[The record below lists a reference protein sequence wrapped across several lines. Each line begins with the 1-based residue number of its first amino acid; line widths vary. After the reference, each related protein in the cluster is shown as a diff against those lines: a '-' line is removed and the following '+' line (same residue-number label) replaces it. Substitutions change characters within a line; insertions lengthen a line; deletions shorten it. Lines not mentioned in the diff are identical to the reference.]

1 MRSFVVEILDKSNRC
16 LRLISLEN
24 GEQHSR
30 QHDENRNSR
39 VWWVGEDVCTTYQ
52 RDGTSFHHFNQ
63 TGKLSIDSLIHDKKG
78 QTLTYFLG
86 STRTRGLVSKPSIP
100 CRLREPR

>member
-1 MRSFVVEILDKSNRC
+1 MRSFVVEILDKSNCC

-24 GEQHSR
+24 GGQHSR

-39 VWWVGEDVCTTYQ
+39 IWWVGEDLCTTYQ
-52 RDGTSFHHFNQ
+52 RDGTSFHHSIQ
-63 TGKLSIDSLIHDKKG
+63 TGKLSVDCLVHDKKG

-86 STRTRGLVSKPSIP
+86 STRTGGLVPKPSSR
-100 CRLREPR
+100 CRLRESR